1 MRRCYLHIVRR
12 LSGDTGS
19 VTIEAA
25 LGLSSLVI
33 VAAGAVAGVATMAA
47 HLAAVDAAGAAAR
60 AYAIGEDYSQE
71 KVSVDIAERGGLVTA
86 QATVRSPLGEMKA
99 QAVFPAEI
107 AGSAGG
113 GQ

>member
-1 MRRCYLHIVRR
+1 M
-12 LSGDTGS
+12 
-19 VTIEAA
+19 
-25 LGLSSLVI
+25 SSLVI